1 MVGVEGSSEIYNVKK
16 EGESHMQNQED
27 NEKELLSNIEKA
39 AEKGARRGSF
49 GADFIF
55 KILSLVA
62 VPAVIIVGLILIKYS
77 IEKKWNNF
85 ANDFKSQ
92 FTFADPSVSHDM
104 ILDND
109 GIFGYTAAD
118 FAEAVLGDATQL
130 KKIEVYEA
138 KISDVVTLTDTGLIN
153 LGIFTKTQLV
163 TYNGTAIYTVD
174 LAELSEDDFVLDEDN
189 KTLTIYIPHSI
200 CGTIDTPPDEME
212 FGDIDRGWLAFGD
225 INMTIEQSSELE
237 AEARTKMEAKLDELN
252 EAETADRFAVLT
264 VWEMYQPIISAVSPE
279 YKLEIDFRK

>member
-1 MVGVEGSSEIYNVKK
+1 MR
-16 EGESHMQNQED
+16 NQED
-27 NEKELLSNIEKA
+27 NEKELLNNIEKA

-62 VPAVIIVGLILIKYS
+62 VPAVIIWGLIFIKYS

-104 ILDND
+104 VLDND

-153 LGIFTKTQLV
+153 LNIFTKTQLI
-163 TYNGTAIYTVD
+163 TYNGIATYTVD
-174 LAELSEDDFVLDEDN
+174 LSQLTEDDFVVNEEE
-189 KTLTIYIPHSI
+189 KTVVISIPHSE
-200 CGTIDTPPDEME
+200 CGTINIPSDEME

-225 INMTIEQSSELE
+225 ISMTAEDSAGIETQ
-237 AEARTKMEAKLDELN
+237 ARTRMDEKLVELN

-264 VWEMYQPIISAVSPE
+264 VWEMYQPIVSAVSPE
-279 YKLEIDFRK
+279 YKLEIEFCE